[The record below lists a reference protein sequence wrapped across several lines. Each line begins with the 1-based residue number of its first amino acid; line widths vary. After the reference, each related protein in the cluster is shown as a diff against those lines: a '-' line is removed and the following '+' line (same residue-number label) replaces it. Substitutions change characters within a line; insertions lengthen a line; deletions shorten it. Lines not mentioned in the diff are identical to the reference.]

1 MKILS
6 ILALSVLIL
15 SACGG
20 KETAA
25 TIEDK
30 TVTPVTLTS
39 PENVIIN
46 EEISLS
52 ATSTYL
58 LKVGVKAP
66 INGYIQSSSVKL
78 GQTVSKGSTLFI
90 LKTKEAQSLGNT
102 INKLDPS
109 FNFSGL
115 NKVKSPVSGFISQLN
130 HQSGDYVQDGEQL
143 AMLTDKNSFGFL
155 MNLPY
160 EYHQLLAKNKNVN
173 IHLPDGRNIAGFV
186 AQIMPALDSVTQTQQ
201 VLIKVAGQL
210 TLPENLIANIVLTK
224 STSSLPSLP
233 KESVLSDESQLKFW
247 VMKMINDSTAVKIP
261 VKKGIEND
269 KRIEILSPKFTGS
282 EKILLNGNYGLA
294 DTAFVRIKN

>member
-39 PENVIIN
+39 PENVTIN

-52 ATSTYL
+52 AISAYL
-58 LKVGVKAP
+58 LKIDVKAP
-66 INGYIQSSSVKL
+66 INGYVQSSSVKL

-115 NKVKSPVSGFISQLN
+115 NKVKSPVNGFISQLN

-143 AMLTDKNSFGFL
+143 AMLIDKNSFGFL

-173 IHLPDGRNIAGFV
+173 I
-186 AQIMPALDSVTQTQQ
+186 
-201 VLIKVAGQL
+201 
-210 TLPENLIANIVLTK
+210 
-224 STSSLPSLP
+224 
-233 KESVLSDESQLKFW
+233 
-247 VMKMINDSTAVKIP
+247 
-261 VKKGIEND
+261 
-269 KRIEILSPKFTGS
+269 
-282 EKILLNGNYGLA
+282 
-294 DTAFVRIKN
+294 

>member
-6 ILALSVLIL
+6 ILALSVLVL
-15 SACGG
+15 SSCGG
-20 KETAA
+20 SEKVA
-25 TIEDK
+25 TTEDK
-30 TVTPVTLTS
+30 IVTPATVTS
-39 PENVIIN
+39 PENVALN

-58 LKVGVKAP
+58 LKVGIKAP

-78 GQTVSKGSTLFI
+78 GQAVDKGSTLFI

-102 INKLDPS
+102 INKLDSS

-115 NKVKSPVSGFISQLN
+115 NKVRSPVSGFISQLN

-143 AMLTDKNSFGFL
+143 AMLTDKSSFGFL

-160 EYHQLLAKNKNVN
+160 EYNQLLAKNKNVN

-186 AQIMPALDSVTQTQQ
+186 VQIMPALDSVTQTQQ
-201 VLIKVAGQL
+201 VLIKVSSQIS
-210 TLPENLIANIVLTK
+210 LPENLIANIFLTK
-224 STSSLPSLP
+224 STSSFPSLP
-233 KESVLSDESQLKFW
+233 KESVLSDESQQQFW
-247 VMKMINDSTAVKIP
+247 VMKMIDDSTAVKIP

-282 EKILLNGNYGLA
+282 EKILLTGNYGLT
-294 DTAFVRIKN
+294 DTAFVKIKH

>member
-20 KETAA
+20 SETVA
-25 TIEDK
+25 TAEDK
-30 TVTPVTLTS
+30 IVTPVTVTS
-39 PENVIIN
+39 PENVALN
-46 EEISLS
+46 EKISLS

-78 GQTVSKGSTLFI
+78 GQAVSKGSTLFI
-90 LKTKEAQSLGNT
+90 LKTKEAESLGNT

-143 AMLTDKNSFGFL
+143 VMLTDKSSFGFL

-173 IHLPDGRNIAGFV
+173 IHLPDGRDIAGFV

-201 VLIKVAGQL
+201 VLIKVAGQV
-210 TLPENLIANIVLTK
+210 TLPENLIANISLTK
-224 STSSLPSLP
+224 RTSSLPSLP

-247 VMKMINDSTAVKIP
+247 VMKMINESTAVKVP

-269 KRIEILSPKFTGS
+269 KRVEILSPKFNS
-282 EKILLNGNYGLA
+282 AEKILLTGNYGLA
-294 DTAFVRIKN
+294 DTAFVKIKR